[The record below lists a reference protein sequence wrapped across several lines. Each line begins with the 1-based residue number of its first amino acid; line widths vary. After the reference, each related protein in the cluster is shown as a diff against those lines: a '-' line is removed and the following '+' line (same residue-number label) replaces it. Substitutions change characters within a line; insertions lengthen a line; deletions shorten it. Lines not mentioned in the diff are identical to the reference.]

1 MVMIDKDREGTV
13 LRIERSSIHDGD
25 GFRTVVFL
33 KGCPLRCQWCST
45 PESQRFE
52 PEQAG
57 GTSYGK
63 QMKVEDVIREIR
75 KDSLFFFIST
85 GGVTLSGGEPLAQPE
100 FTKAILQNCKKECF
114 NTAMETTFFAPWE
127 NISGILPYLNTVFVD
142 LKVVTREKHIEVCGV
157 DNALILENLLRTNDA
172 EGKFRLIVRTPI
184 IPGINDSEE
193 ELEKI
198 GAFAAKL
205 KRLRHIQL
213 LPYHRLGTA
222 TYQKLG
228 RPYLLEDVKS
238 PSSAQMDFC
247 RTVVQR
253 FVENTI

>member
-1 MVMIDKDREGTV
+1 MVMIDKDREGSV

-57 GTSYGK
+57 DTSYGSYK
-63 QMKVEDVIREIR
+63 TVEDVMREIR

-85 GGVTLSGGEPLAQPE
+85 GGVTISGGEPLSQPA

-114 NTAMETTFFAPWE
+114 NTAMETTFYAPWE
-127 NISGILPYLNTVFVD
+127 QISPILPYLNTVFVD
-142 LKVVTREKHIEVCGV
+142 LKLVSRDRHITFCGV
-157 DNALILENLLRTNDA
+157 DNERILQNLRRTNDA
-172 EGKFRLIVRTPI
+172 EGNFRLVVRTPV

-193 ELEKI
+193 ELCKI
-198 GAFAAKL
+198 GAFCAGL
-205 KRLRHIQL
+205 TRLRHIQL

-228 RPYLLEDVKS
+228 RPYLLEDVRS
-238 PSSAQMDFC
+238 PSADEME
-247 RTVVQR
+247 RNRAVVRR
-253 FVENTI
+253 FVENTV

>member
-1 MVMIDKDREGTV
+1 MVMIDNDREGTV

-33 KGCPLRCQWCST
+33 KGCPLCCQWCST
-45 PESQRFE
+45 PESQKFE

-57 GTSYGK
+57 ETRYGSR
-63 QMKVEDVIREIR
+63 MKVEDVIREIR

-85 GGVTLSGGEPLAQPE
+85 GGVTISGGEPLAQPE

-127 NISGILPYLNTVFVD
+127 QISSILPYLNTVFVD
-142 LKVVTREKHIEVCGV
+142 LKLVSRDKHIAFCGV
-157 DNALILENLLRTNDA
+157 DNEQILQNLLHTNDA
-172 EGKFRLIVRTPI
+172 EGNFRLIVRTPI
-184 IPGINDSEE
+184 VPGVNDSEE

-198 GAFAAKL
+198 GAFAASL

-213 LPYHRLGTA
+213 LPYHRLGTG

-228 RPYLLEDVKS
+228 RPYLLEGVKS
-238 PSSAQMDFC
+238 PSAGEMERC
-247 RTVVQR
+247 RATVRR
-253 FVENTI
+253 FVENTV